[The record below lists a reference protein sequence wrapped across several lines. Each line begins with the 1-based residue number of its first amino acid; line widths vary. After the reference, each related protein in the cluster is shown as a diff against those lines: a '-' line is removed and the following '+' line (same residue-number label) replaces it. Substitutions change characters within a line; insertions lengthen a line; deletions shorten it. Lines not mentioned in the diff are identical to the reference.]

1 MSAKGSLAGAAAP
14 AMAAE
19 AMVVDEPA
27 SVGPAADPFAD
38 TDQDWTQSEVIEVKE
53 PVNHTWFDDLDESV
67 SPVLPP
73 PEQR

>member
-1 MSAKGSLAGAAAP
+1 
-14 AMAAE
+14 MAAE
-19 AMVVDEPA
+19 AMLDDAPAGVV
-27 SVGPAADPFAD
+27 VPAADPFAD